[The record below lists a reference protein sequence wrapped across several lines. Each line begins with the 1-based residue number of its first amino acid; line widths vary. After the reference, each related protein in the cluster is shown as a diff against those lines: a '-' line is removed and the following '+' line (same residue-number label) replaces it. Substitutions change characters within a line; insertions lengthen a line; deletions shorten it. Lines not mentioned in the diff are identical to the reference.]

1 MRTIILIFFLLFAVN
16 SIQAQILEDYSMSWN
31 EESDDSWF
39 SPNTQYSV
47 DLDLAHFSTANY
59 TFDLPGPTIVFA
71 NETVWFYT
79 EQDTSFK
86 MPISKLKTLFPGDT
100 LHILL
105 SGPRLTFSEL
115 GIMKILASKTPEFL
129 EEGNIGF
136 PPRRDMHQSE
146 IKNFFFVS
154 LLFLLL
160 ITAIYRLIYPY
171 LFASMT
177 KPISLVNAEDF
188 SETSNLQKFFSFD
201 ILFYLIII
209 NLAIG
214 LIGIIG
220 LVLFKQTLVAEKLGF
235 DFLSLSLGW
244 LILSGALYFLTLV
257 KYIGIR
263 LVSYMF
269 DLGKMAFPHFF
280 YLLRLLVIG
289 SGITLLIISF
299 FIVNDFLAASSALRY
314 IMFGLFL
321 AYILGILLLF
331 MMMMNR
337 FSFKKYHLFTYL
349 CISELVPFL
358 IISKIIMNFGP

>member
-1 MRTIILIFFLLFAVN
+1 MRTIILIFFLFFSVN

-31 EESDDSWF
+31 EESGDSWF
-39 SPNTQYSV
+39 SPNTQYSI
-47 DLDLAHFSTANY
+47 DLDLIHFSTANY
-59 TFDLPGPTIVFA
+59 TFDVPGPTIVFA

-79 EQDTSFK
+79 EQDTSFM
-86 MPISKLKTLFPGDT
+86 MPISDLKTLFPGDT

-105 SGPRLTFSEL
+105 SGPRLPISEL
-115 GIMKILASKTPEFL
+115 DIMKVVAAKAPQF
-129 EEGNIGF
+129 EGENIGF
-136 PPRRDMHQSE
+136 SHRRDLHQTE
-146 IKNFFFVS
+146 IKNFFFVA

-160 ITAIYRLIYPY
+160 ITGIYRLIYPF

-201 ILFYLIII
+201 ILFYLLII

-235 DFLSLSLGW
+235 EFLSLSLGW
-244 LILSGALYFLTLV
+244 LILSGALYLLTLV

-289 SGITLLIISF
+289 SGLTLWIISF
-299 FIVNDFLAASSALRY
+299 FIANDFLAASSALRY
-314 IMFGLFL
+314 IMFGLFS